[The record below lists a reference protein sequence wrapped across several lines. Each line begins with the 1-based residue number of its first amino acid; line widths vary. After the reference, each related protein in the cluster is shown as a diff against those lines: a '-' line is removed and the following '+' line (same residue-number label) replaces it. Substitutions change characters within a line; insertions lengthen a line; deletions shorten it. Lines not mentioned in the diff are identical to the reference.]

1 MIAEEDQKSGE
12 LSSVRS
18 RVVPTEEGNADL
30 SPSRNVKGK
39 ILCGLARAHWLPQ
52 SQVATDEE
60 ERGKKK
66 KSWRG
71 RPWDCVLQGRRGRQR
86 NVSLSVA
93 SVRDASN
100 CEGALRV
107 GVSIA
112 VRLENNADA
121 QLEKAAYCVSGWHLN
136 CWRGRDY
143 GAADSWASLCCCARA

>member
-66 KSWRG
+66 KELARKAMGLCAARQTREAAQCEPKRG
-71 RPWDCVLQGRRGRQR
+71 VCSRRIE
-86 NVSLSVA
+86 L
-93 SVRDASN
+93 
-100 CEGALRV
+100 
-107 GVSIA
+107 
-112 VRLENNADA
+112 
-121 QLEKAAYCVSGWHLN
+121 
-136 CWRGRDY
+136 
-143 GAADSWASLCCCARA
+143 